1 MGQLD
6 LGIIGPERNEWPV
19 NINASNCLPIMVCN
33 EQDVTYDGQTN
44 WHDMKHRAG
53 IINFCADM

>member
-1 MGQLD
+1 MA
-6 LGIIGPERNEWPV
+6 V
-19 NINASNCLPIMVCN
+19 NINASNCLPILVCN

-53 IINFCADM
+53 INFCADMLANVSDGDVWGQYV

>member
-1 MGQLD
+1 MA
-6 LGIIGPERNEWPV
+6 V
-19 NINASNCLPIMVCN
+19 NINASNCLPILVCN

-53 IINFCADM
+53 INFCADM